1 MADRPYAIT
10 LSYSAWTFRYY
21 VRFPVPSSEH
31 ESSPKVPK
39 RDNCPCA
46 VFGCT
51 VVVILQVL
59 FRKPDV
65 FLFLLNCSFLPLS
78 EL

>member
-1 MADRPYAIT
+1 MADCPYAI
-10 LSYSAWTFRYY
+10 WTFGYY

-31 ESSPKVPK
+31 ESSPQAPK
-39 RDNCPCA
+39 RDNCPGA

-59 FRKPDV
+59 FRKPEF
-65 FLFLLNCSFLPLS
+65 FLF
-78 EL
+78 